1 VLAIRLLYFT
11 KGLSFSSGAEGLSSA
26 PVGYV
31 SSTRVSCGAP
41 TSASWGTPGLRVE
54 AIKGVEACQTPG
66 YGAVLCS
73 FCSRERKIPVLL
85 PLPSAAGHVLRP
97 GNASAR
103 NGRMAPVHGKY
114 MVPRFSGGSVADFGR
129 FRGGFR
135 AAPWRISGSAAAFSG
150 CVTALL
156 GGATASMGSAPG
168 HRTAEGC
175 VVRPPLRRT

>member
-1 VLAIRLLYFT
+1 MSPPASAPPSPSPPPQPAKPAVSRAIEATAAVLAIRLLYFT

-97 GNASAR
+97 GNSSAR

-114 MVPRFSGGSVADFGR
+114 MVPRFSGGSVADFGQCR
-129 FRGGFR
+129 RVFGLRH
-135 AAPWRISGSAAAFSG
+135 RIIGW
-150 CVTALL
+150 
-156 GGATASMGSAPG
+156 
-168 HRTAEGC
+168 
-175 VVRPPLRRT
+175 